1 MITAGKPFQSAAQLT
16 PHMLTT
22 ASNPGQGGGHPGAGG
37 TKVQGFPTGYLPVPT
52 SATPGAGQTLVFG
65 QLGVLGSPQP
75 PPSLQQQQQ
84 QQSANKQDQVQKVNI
99 MRNLFLVTRTC
110 HIYLFLKNTI
120 IILCIFTQSLLYCEQ
135 YTTCT
140 AGTPSGGRGG
150 GMQFAPWQFAP
161 QVWTAGLQQPTL
173 LTAAP
178 NQIFIRGPTQP
189 DMFIQSP
196 QPIQTH
202 NGKYFRFLID
212 LNIFKIK
219 IYTSYFLNIFFNN
232 IIKKLMQSIIE
243 LFYYC

>member
-1 MITAGKPFQSAAQLT
+1 
-16 PHMLTT
+16 MLTT
-22 ASNPGQGGGHPGAGG
+22 ASTPGQGGHPGAAG
-37 TKVQGFPTGYLPVPT
+37 TKVQGFPAGYLPVPT

-84 QQSANKQDQVQKVNI
+84 QQQSANKQDQVQKVMI
-99 MRNLFLVTRTC
+99 HLSTC
-110 HIYLFLKNTI
+110 KHFK
-120 IILCIFTQSLLYCEQ
+120 IFFLLYAQHILWQ

-140 AGTPSGGRGG
+140 TGAPSGGRS

-161 QVWTAGLQQPTL
+161 QVWAAGLQPSTL

-196 QPIQTH
+196 QPIQAH
-202 NGKYFRFLID
+202 NGQYF
-212 LNIFKIK
+212 
-219 IYTSYFLNIFFNN
+219 YH
-232 IIKKLMQSIIE
+232 
-243 LFYYC
+243 